1 MNAFGRYN
9 YFYKDRNITITIW
22 RKSSNDESAYLA
34 KSDYKNISAMAEC
47 WEKALENC
55 VKRIKFAFS
64 LLEKEVCL
72 IDQNQAVILAK
83 RYFEK
88 CNYKLFKRFED
99 RLSYSVFIEDETMTL
114 DVLISEENI
123 SLKDRSL
130 TIIAVVYVDMITGE
144 CDVVECSRE
153 ESSF

>member
-9 YFYKDRNITITIW
+9 YFYKNRNIIITVW
-22 RKSSNDESAYLA
+22 RKSSNDETVYLA
-34 KSDYKNISAMAEC
+34 KSDFKNISAMAEC

-72 IDQNQAVILAK
+72 IDQDQAVILAK
-83 RYFEK
+83 RHFEK
-88 CNYKLFKRFED
+88 YNNELFKRYKD
-99 RLSYSVFIEDETMTL
+99 RLSYSVFVEDELMTL

-123 SLKDRSL
+123 PLKDKSL
-130 TIIAVVYVDMITGE
+130 TTIAIVYANLITGE
-144 CDVVECSRE
+144 CDMVECGRNE
-153 ESSF
+153 KTF